1 MGRLT
6 SGASA
11 GELTAS
17 QSPLRSKPA
26 AQPLGGQPGHRRAR
40 SPAEGRSIKR
50 RSRLPVSRK
59 SPVRRSP
66 TAAPAGHDTPTS
78 PPSSANCHPRPATG
92 GPAHLWWRREVV
104 CPTPA
109 QPLVFQPSV
118 RTLTE
123 HTERLQRLDYQVKAW
138 RLAPLV
144 DARPARRGVQFTGAV
159 TMVAEVGDR
168 VFLAPTL
175 PIDRRQT
182 AMRL

>member
-1 MGRLT
+1 VAPSRLSQKAGDRVHT
-6 SGASA
+6 DRRDAVPRARLMRS
-11 GELTAS
+11 GELT
-17 QSPLRSKPA
+17 
-26 AQPLGGQPGHRRAR
+26 PGSVPDGEDEAMCELSRAR
-40 SPAEGRSIKR
+40 EEAIRDLKAATWRLNAFWLRHERRYTGR
-50 RSRLPVSRK
+50 
-59 SPVRRSP
+59 
-66 TAAPAGHDTPTS
+66 
-78 PPSSANCHPRPATG
+78 ATG
-92 GPAHLWWRREVV
+92 GPAHLRWRREVV

-144 DARPARRGVQFTGAV
+144 DARPARRGVQFAGAV